1 MSSTSACCGQRSVV
15 ISAVSVRGQLA
26 REYDAAIARLDA
38 DEAAAL
44 APTDSPLQRVVE
56 AGYVNLPLRWKAWV
70 EGDDAETRQ
79 WALRFAVAVLRRA
92 LVLEARDQ
100 RGPCGPWSP
109 PFVRLPVRSRRGSV
123 RGCTWRCW
131 KADWDGHSTAR
142 SAFAGPAA
150 KLQRVVMS
158 GEHGQ

>member
-1 MSSTSACCGQRSVV
+1 
-15 ISAVSVRGQLA
+15 VRGQLA

-100 RGPCGPWSP
+100 RPRALTP
-109 PFVRLPVRSRRGSV
+109 PPEDAEGVPGKFVADQY
-123 RGCTWRCW
+123 
-131 KADWDGHSTAR
+131 ADWFPEPAFVDPYVVLAAPGAR
-142 SAFAGPAA
+142 P
-150 KLQRVVMS
+150 L
-158 GEHGQ
+158 